1 MTKILGFVGATAGSA
16 VGWWAGAH
24 VGIMTAFILS
34 TIGTGFG
41 LYGGRRLAG
50 HWGY

>member
-1 MTKILGFVGATAGSA
+1 MTRILGFVGATAGSA

-24 VGIMTAFILS
+24 AGIMTAFVLS

-41 LYGGRRLAG
+41 LYGGRRLADRL
-50 HWGY
+50 GY